1 MRNFL
6 TLKDFFLKHKWTY
19 VVGILWLVLVDVLQ
33 LLIPKILGN
42 YTDELRDGA
51 FVAERLIYYSLL
63 IFGIAIFMFIF
74 RYLWRIYIM
83 GSARLLEFRLRSDL
97 YSHLQKMSTNYF
109 NNKKTGDLMA
119 HATND
124 INAVRMAAGPGII
137 MIFDAIVLI
146 IVAVFLMAQTISLKL
161 TIVAILPLPF
171 LTMAT
176 RKFGTLMHHRF
187 RLIQESFS
195 GISER
200 VQENLSGMRV
210 VKSFVQEK
218 EEINKFK
225 LANQDYVDKNMSF
238 ERVHVL
244 FHAIVQFIS
253 GMSILIVLFYGGI
266 LVINQEISL
275 GDFVAFNSYIALLA
289 WPMMAIGRV
298 VNILQ
303 RGAASMARLNEIY
316 QTEPEIHDFPE
327 LLNPEI
333 TDLKGDISIHGLSF
347 SYPGSPLDALS
358 NINIEVKNGHTLA
371 IIGRTGSGKTTL
383 ANLLLRLYNN
393 EVGEILIDGHELK
406 TIPLEVLRNSIGY
419 VPQDNFL
426 FSTTIRENI
435 AFGVDHYDDE
445 MIQAAAKAAGI
456 YKDIMS
462 FPEQFETMVGERGV
476 SLSGGQKQRISI
488 ARALIKDPSILILD
502 DSLSAVDTKTEELI
516 LHNLRTVRQ
525 SRTNIIIAHR
535 ISTIKDVDEIIVLD
549 EGTIIERGTHDEL
562 LSVKGTYYELY
573 QKQLLEDIIANQ

>member
-1 MRNFL
+1 
-6 TLKDFFLKHKWTY
+6 
-19 VVGILWLVLVDVLQ
+19 
-33 LLIPKILGN
+33 
-42 YTDELRDGA
+42 
-51 FVAERLIYYSLL
+51 
-63 IFGIAIFMFIF
+63 
-74 RYLWRIYIM
+74 
-83 GSARLLEFRLRSDL
+83 
-97 YSHLQKMSTNYF
+97 
-109 NNKKTGDLMA
+109 
-119 HATND
+119 
-124 INAVRMAAGPGII
+124 
-137 MIFDAIVLI
+137 
-146 IVAVFLMAQTISLKL
+146 
-161 TIVAILPLPF
+161 
-171 LTMAT
+171 
-176 RKFGTLMHHRF
+176 
-187 RLIQESFS
+187 
-195 GISER
+195 
-200 VQENLSGMRV
+200 
-210 VKSFVQEK
+210 
-218 EEINKFK
+218 
-225 LANQDYVDKNMSF
+225 
-238 ERVHVL
+238 
-244 FHAIVQFIS
+244 
-253 GMSILIVLFYGGI
+253 
-266 LVINQEISL
+266 
-275 GDFVAFNSYIALLA
+275 
-289 WPMMAIGRV
+289 MMAIGRV

-456 YKDIMS
+456 YKDIMG

-488 ARALIKDPSILILD
+488 ARALIKNPSILILD

-535 ISTIKDVDEIIVLD
+535 ISTIKDADEIIVLD

>member
-33 LLIPKILGN
+33 LLIPKILGT

-456 YKDIMS
+456 YKDIMG

-488 ARALIKDPSILILD
+488 ARALIKNPSILILD

-535 ISTIKDVDEIIVLD
+535 ISTIKDADEIIVLD

>member
-1 MRNFL
+1 
-6 TLKDFFLKHKWTY
+6 
-19 VVGILWLVLVDVLQ
+19 
-33 LLIPKILGN
+33 
-42 YTDELRDGA
+42 
-51 FVAERLIYYSLL
+51 
-63 IFGIAIFMFIF
+63 
-74 RYLWRIYIM
+74 
-83 GSARLLEFRLRSDL
+83 
-97 YSHLQKMSTNYF
+97 
-109 NNKKTGDLMA
+109 MA

-456 YKDIMS
+456 YKDIMG

-488 ARALIKDPSILILD
+488 ARALIKNPSILILD

-535 ISTIKDVDEIIVLD
+535 ISTIKDADEIIVLD